1 MEAIKGVIKRASGFL
16 IDYGGIIAFIL
27 IMGALVGAFGGVF
40 HSFQQVLVEFLPFY
54 MVTVA
59 GAAALLVALISSLPS
74 GSTSWIADASP
85 EFQRLVIVLMLV
97 AVVIL
102 VLSIVLCATC
112 STPRPYERFVDGSG
126 ATDPQ
131 LARLQADVAEAE
143 EAVCKYIT
151 RADQFISGD
160 VGPAGK
166 KDPSL
171 VTAAEEKAR
180 AGVNMVLCSDGTAA
194 DVAAPGTTPDLGDL
208 ENRIA
213 RLESTL
219 SGFTGVVF
227 KHSYDETVP
236 CKEGF
241 AVVVPTAAD
250 LEQRLAAVR
259 QTIADQQTQYL
270 GPIDQKTKDLQSGK
284 ASDCDKKRGAK
295 LAAAGGPK
303 APAAPSSK

>member
-1 MEAIKGVIKRASGFL
+1 MEAIKGATKWISGFL
-16 IDYGGIIAFIL
+16 IDYGGIVAFIL
-27 IMGALVGAFGGVF
+27 IMGALVGAFVGVF
-40 HSFQQVLVEFLPFY
+40 RSFQQVLVEFLPFY

-74 GSTSWIADASP
+74 DSMSWIKEASP
-85 EFQRLVIVLMLV
+85 EFKRLVIVLMLV

-126 ATDPQ
+126 SPQ

-180 AGVNMVLCSDGTAA
+180 AGVNMVLCSDGGAA
-194 DVAAPGTTPDLGDL
+194 DVAAPGTTPDMGDL

-241 AVVVPTAAD
+241 AMVAAAPTASE

-284 ASDCDKKRGAK
+284 VSDCDKRRGAK
-295 LAAAGGPK
+295 LSAAGGPK